1 MIIFLRRGII
11 FFSLVA
17 LILLVTLGIKYM
29 VRSLNVRNIVVSG
42 NYHLEEEDIVRRLN
56 MGDDTSLLSL
66 RFKDINETLRHSS
79 WIKKVSIKRQLP
91 YTLMIRIKEAVPKAL
106 LVLNGHTYLIEGEGG
121 ILEEIGNEGIPFL
134 PVIRDIDPGKEKEDL
149 LEALKLVEALSEME
163 ILSSRESVEI
173 SLRSYGPEINIDGE
187 TIKVGYGSYLEKLDR
202 WREFES
208 QMNKLGPVRYIDL
221 RFQDKVIVKPL
232 KMVGKK
238 VNSRG

>member
-1 MIIFLRRGII
+1 
-11 FFSLVA
+11 
-17 LILLVTLGIKYM
+17 
-29 VRSLNVRNIVVSG
+29 
-42 NYHLEEEDIVRRLN
+42 
-56 MGDDTSLLSL
+56 MGDNTSLLSL
-66 RFKDINETLRHSS
+66 RFKDIDETLKHNS

-149 LEALKLVEALSEME
+149 LEVLKLVEALSERK

-173 SLRSYGPEINIDGE
+173 SLRSYGPEINVDGE
-187 TIKVGYGSYLEKLDR
+187 TIKVGYGSYPEKLDR
-202 WREFES
+202 WKEFKF
-208 QMNKLGPVRYIDL
+208 QRNKLGAVRYIDL